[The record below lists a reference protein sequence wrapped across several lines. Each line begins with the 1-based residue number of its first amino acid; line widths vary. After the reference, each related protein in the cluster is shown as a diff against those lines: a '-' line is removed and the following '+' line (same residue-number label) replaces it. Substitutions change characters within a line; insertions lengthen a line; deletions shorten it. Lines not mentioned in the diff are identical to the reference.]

1 MGLIAGIKDMKDTER
16 EANTSI
22 SLIRKMI
29 EQASKERGLSIRLN
43 AGLIIL
49 AYLLI
54 NSIIFLEMFHSNIL
68 AILFLSMAGLALLI
82 FLAYYREKMLHKRE
96 NEFMTMALISLNRS
110 GDADS
115 ELENKNFAKTP
126 LTARELE
133 ILSFV
138 ALGGTDKLI
147 ANRLGVSD
155 STIKN
160 HLRSAYRK
168 LEVNDR
174 TSAVLLALRFGWLKI
189 PTEGQMN
196 ISSSSIMKTD
206 KLNNGIAI
214 SPVLNHATP
223 MEN

>member
-1 MGLIAGIKDMKDTER
+1 MKDTER

-68 AILFLSMAGLALLI
+68 AILFLSIAGLALLI

-110 GDADS
+110 GDEDS
-115 ELENKNFAKTP
+115 EMATNNTSKIP

-133 ILSFV
+133 ILSCV
-138 ALGGTDKLI
+138 ALGETDKSI
-147 ANRLGVSD
+147 AARLGVSN

-160 HLRSAYRK
+160 HLRSVYKK

-174 TSAVLLALRFGWLKI
+174 TSAVLLTLRFGWLKI
-189 PTEGQMN
+189 PAEGQMN
-196 ISSSSIMKTD
+196 ISSSSIMKTN
-206 KLNNGIAI
+206 KLNNDIPV
-214 SPVLNHATP
+214 SPVLNHGKLISQ
-223 MEN
+223 NHYSQ